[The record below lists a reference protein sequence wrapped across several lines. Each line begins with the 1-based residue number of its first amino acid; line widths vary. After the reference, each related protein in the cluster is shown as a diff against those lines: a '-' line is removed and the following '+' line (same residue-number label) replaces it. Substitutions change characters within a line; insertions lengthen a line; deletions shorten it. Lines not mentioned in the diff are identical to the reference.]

1 MYFYNL
7 FLPVITFILGV
18 IFGILSM
25 VYRTD
30 IKSEIDDEDIQ
41 HVGYTPEQMGYDK

>member
-7 FLPVITFILGV
+7 FLPVITFILGA
-18 IFGILSM
+18 IIGILSV

-30 IKSEIDDEDIQ
+30 IKSEINDADIQ
-41 HVGYTPEQMGYDK
+41 HVSYTPEQMGYDK